1 MFTHTTQKQNG
12 TTAKEELHDMH
23 SIHHYGDE
31 IRCSKWEANVTYMQN
46 WIIYCTQCYS
56 ENLKGGNYLGS
67 LDTGGR

>member
-1 MFTHTTQKQNG
+1 
-12 TTAKEELHDMH
+12 MH